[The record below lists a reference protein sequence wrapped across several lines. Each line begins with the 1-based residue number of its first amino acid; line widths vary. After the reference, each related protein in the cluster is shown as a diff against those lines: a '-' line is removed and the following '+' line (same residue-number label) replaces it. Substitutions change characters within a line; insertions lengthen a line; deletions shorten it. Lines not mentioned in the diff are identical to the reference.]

1 MYIHVFSVIAPIF
14 ICVLVGVIW
23 ARRRMPYDADFVSR
37 LIMNIGA
44 PCLLIATLGKVE
56 VPKAQL
62 ADILLVAVAGMLLVA
77 SLSAGFIR
85 LMKARQRVYLPS
97 LLFPNCGNMGLPLCL
112 FAFGDQGL
120 ALALIVFIVTVSS
133 HFSLGVS
140 LVSGSHP
147 LRSLL
152 RAPVFYASIISLVLI
167 ASAWTLP
174 AWVNNT
180 VGLLGGIS
188 IPLMLISLGVSLSN
202 LQVAS
207 LPRALIYSCVRL
219 LGGLAV
225 GILLVELFSLEGIAR
240 GVVLIQFAMP
250 AAIFNY
256 MLAERYQQGAQ
267 EVASI
272 VIVSTALSFVTLPL
286 LLWFVYQ

>member
-23 ARRRMPYDADFVSR
+23 ARRQMPYDADFVSR
-37 LIMNIGA
+37 LIMNVGA
-44 PCLLIATLGKVE
+44 PCLLIATLGKVAI
-56 VPKAQL
+56 PKAQL
-62 ADILLVAVAGMLLVA
+62 AELLLLAVVGMTLVAV
-77 SLSAGFIR
+77 LSGGFIK
-85 LMKARQRVYLPS
+85 LMGARQRVYLPS

-112 FAFGDQGL
+112 FAFGDEGL
-120 ALALIVFIVTVSS
+120 ALGLIIFIVTVTS

-140 LVSGSHP
+140 LVSGAHP

-167 ASAWTLP
+167 VSGWVLP
-174 AWVNNT
+174 VWVNNT

-202 LQVAS
+202 LGVS
-207 LPRALIYSCVRL
+207 SVHRAVLYSSVRL
-219 LGGLAV
+219 LGGLMI
-225 GILLVELFSLEGIAR
+225 GCLLVELFSLEGIAR
-240 GVVLIQFAMP
+240 GVVLIQFSMP

-256 MLAERYQQGAQ
+256 MLAERYQQGPQ

-286 LLWFVYQ
+286 LLWFAY